1 MSVKNLLILER
12 STADLAATTAEDGSV
27 VLEGVFTELGVK
39 NKNNRIYE
47 VEEVL
52 PHIKELQAKVKT
64 KKLLGEL
71 DHPKDFDI
79 SLSNVSHVIEDL
91 TYDEANK
98 QVRGRIRLLNTS
110 KGKEAKALIEDGI
123 PLHISSRAAG
133 TVGNDNRV
141 KIKKWFTYDL
151 VADPGFENAELS
163 RVNESFG
170 FDNNDGLFIYELD
183 KPIYK
188 IEETKSEEMNEEQK
202 YVTAED
208 FNKYTEYLKTE
219 IKGLK
224 EAKGT
229 EDNSKLEKLIEY
241 SNKIAEKV
249 NGIVESIDELT
260 ESQGK
265 NVTYSNYLAENLR
278 LIKEYTGYLA
288 EELDN
293 GIKYTGH
300 VAEMA
305 DKGIQYSE
313 KVAEKTDQVIRYSN
327 TLAEGLNKGIL
338 YAEHL
343 AEKLDQSIAY
353 AEYLKE
359 TVGRSVNYA
368 EYIAEQVNEE
378 YDKALLEK
386 ANTRESKQDAAVKPL
401 TESVEVVIEKAEA
414 YKNSLTENIAA
425 LIAKAETKANND
437 LVFINFLGEGKRREF
452 AALTPEM
459 KEKITGRMNEAK
471 VMSSIDAHKIWESAF
486 IPEETPASLIG
497 DMPEKFK
504 AKWDGL
510 SEDRKKQIIA
520 ESNFYPTETAYQI
533 NNFWATR
540 DLRGTQVA
548 MERLD
553 ESKSAGVK
561 PEVKNRYAITDE
573 QRAEIISKVKFNLNK

>member
-1 MSVKNLLILER
+1 MGVKNLLILER
-12 STADLAATTAEDGSV
+12 STSDLAATTAEDGSV

-47 VEEVL
+47 AEEVL

-170 FDNNDGLFIYELD
+170 FDDENLFIYEID

-188 IEETKSEEMNEEQK
+188 IDETKSEEMTEDQK
-202 YVTAED
+202 YVLAED

-219 IKGLK
+219 ITTLK
-224 EAKGT
+224 EAAKGN
-229 EDNSKLEKLIEY
+229 ENSKLEKLIEY
-241 SNKIAEKV
+241 SNKIAERV
-249 NGIVESIDELT
+249 NGIVESIDDLN

-265 NVTYSNYLAENLR
+265 NQAYSNYLAENIG

-288 EELDN
+288 EELDTSVQYSN
-293 GIKYTGH
+293 Y
-300 VAEMA
+300 VAEKA
-305 DKGIQYSE
+305 DKGILYTES
-313 KVAEKTDQVIRYSN
+313 VAVKTDEAIRFGNY
-327 TLAEGLNKGIL
+327 LAEGLNKGIL

-343 AEKLDQSIAY
+343 GAKLDESIAY

-359 TVGRSVNYA
+359 GVQRGLNYS
-368 EYIAEQVNEE
+368 EYIAEQINIE
-378 YDKALLEK
+378 YDTALLENK
-386 ANTRESKQDAAVKPL
+386 NSPTVKTLNESLALVGKETEYKDSL
-401 TESVEVVIEKAEA
+401 TESI
-414 YKNSLTENIAA
+414 NA
-425 LIAKAETKANND
+425 LIKTAEVKNTNN
-437 LVFINFLGEGKRREF
+437 LVFLNFLGEGKKREF
-452 AALTPEM
+452 EALTEEV
-459 KEKITGRMNEAK
+459 KDRIVTSMNEATI
-471 VMSSIDAHKIWESAF
+471 MSSIDANRVWESCF
-486 IPEETPASLIG
+486 MIQENKPSLV
-497 DMPEKFK
+497 DSMPQKYKEK
-504 AKWDGL
+504 WNGL
-510 SEDRKKQIIA
+510 SEARKTQIIA
-520 ESNFYPTETAYQI
+520 ESNFYPTETSYQM

-540 DLRGTQVA
+540 DLRDKQVT

-553 ESKSAGVK
+553 ESKTATVTS
-561 PEVKNRYAITDE
+561 EVKNQYVISEAQKAD
-573 QRAEIISKVKFNLNK
+573 IISKMKFSLNR

>member
-1 MSVKNLLILER
+1 MGVKNLLILER
-12 STADLAATTAEDGSV
+12 STSDLAATTAEDGSV

-47 VEEVL
+47 AEEVL

-170 FDNNDGLFIYELD
+170 FDDENLFIYEID

-188 IEETKSEEMNEEQK
+188 IDETKSEEMTEDQK
-202 YVTAED
+202 YVLAED

-219 IKGLK
+219 ITTLK
-224 EAKGT
+224 EAAKGN
-229 EDNSKLEKLIEY
+229 ENSKLEKLIEY
-241 SNKIAEKV
+241 SNKIAERV
-249 NGIVESIDELT
+249 NGIVESIDDLN

-265 NVTYSNYLAENLR
+265 NQAYSNYLAENIG

-288 EELDN
+288 EELDTSVQYSN
-293 GIKYTGH
+293 Y
-300 VAEMA
+300 VAEKA
-305 DKGIQYSE
+305 DKGILYTES
-313 KVAEKTDQVIRYSN
+313 VAVKTDEAIRFGNY
-327 TLAEGLNKGIL
+327 LAEGLNKGIL

-343 AEKLDQSIAY
+343 GAKLDESIAY

-359 TVGRSVNYA
+359 GVQRGLNYS
-368 EYIAEQVNEE
+368 EYIAEQINIE
-378 YDKALLEK
+378 YDTALLENK
-386 ANTRESKQDAAVKPL
+386 NSPTVKTLNESLALVGKETEYKDSL
-401 TESVEVVIEKAEA
+401 TESI
-414 YKNSLTENIAA
+414 NA
-425 LIAKAETKANND
+425 LIKTAEVKNTNN
-437 LVFINFLGEGKRREF
+437 LVFLNFLGEGKKREF
-452 AALTPEM
+452 EALTEEV
-459 KEKITGRMNEAK
+459 KDRIVTSMNEATI
-471 VMSSIDAHKIWESAF
+471 MSSIDANRVWESCF
-486 IPEETPASLIG
+486 MIQENKPSLV
-497 DMPEKFK
+497 DSMPQKYKEK
-504 AKWDGL
+504 WNGL
-510 SEDRKKQIIA
+510 SEARKTQIIA
-520 ESNFYPTETAYQI
+520 ESNFYPTETSYQM

-540 DLRGTQVA
+540 DLRDKQVT

-553 ESKSAGVK
+553 ESKTATVTS
-561 PEVKNRYAITDE
+561 EVKNQYAISEAQKAD
-573 QRAEIISKVKFNLNK
+573 IISKMKFSLNR